1 MSNDD
6 VWELYHSKTGR
17 VGGFSIEFMPDLW
30 DVGHSPA
37 QIPSYLQLVSS
48 IVKKAMLVSVV
59 VVAPNSM
66 NRQW

>member
-1 MSNDD
+1 MTMYGNYTTAKQ
-6 VWELYHSKTGR
+6 VEW
-17 VGGFSIEFMPDLW
+17 GGFSIESMPDLW

>member
-1 MSNDD
+1 MTMYGNYTTAKQAE
-6 VWELYHSKTGR
+6 W
-17 VGGFSIEFMPDLW
+17 GGFSIEFMPDLW